1 MSSLQPLSRCHAEGA
16 QVVVRKARS
25 GAVSVEISATR
36 LWYERIED
44 HGGRGRRRMNHPS
57 VLAMNAEAE
66 EEERDDE
73 ADTGE
78 GARKRRSVPRLFGEH
93 TADDDAIDLL
103 WALERGWEFTASVG
117 EVGAE
122 INGTGEVRF
131 MIFFVLSPQ
140 LNTLQF

>member
-1 MSSLQPLSRCHAEGA
+1 
-16 QVVVRKARS
+16 
-25 GAVSVEISATR
+25 
-36 LWYERIED
+36 
-44 HGGRGRRRMNHPS
+44 MNHPS

-78 GARKRRSVPRLFGEH
+78 GARKRRSVPWLFGEH

-103 WALERGWEFTASVG
+103 WALERGWESTALGG

-122 INGTGEVRF
+122 INGSGEVRF
-131 MIFFVLSPQ
+131 MIFFVLYH
-140 LNTLQF
+140 N